1 MMKSGI
7 GESITKA
14 QKEVGDC
21 GTGAETPKDT
31 RSGRTKCTRSHVTSQ
46 PKLQDK
52 IPDLGNRKSELALH
66 SQQHPLPVHREMKG
80 KTMNCC
86 YRAATGYTY
95 DSCKYIVKL

>member
-46 PKLQDK
+46 LWEQDK
-52 IPDLGNRKSELALH
+52 IPDLGNRNPIFGEIGIGTAHHVPNS
-66 SQQHPLPVHREMKG
+66 M
-80 KTMNCC
+80 
-86 YRAATGYTY
+86 
-95 DSCKYIVKL
+95 

>member
-52 IPDLGNRKSELALH
+52 IPDLGNLWE
-66 SQQHPLPVHREMKG
+66 G
-80 KTMNCC
+80 
-86 YRAATGYTY
+86 G
-95 DSCKYIVKL
+95 SCPPIRLVLIWLTPAFRFPQYSV

>member
-52 IPDLGNRKSELALH
+52 NTRFGKLVGRRLVPADPTCFNLADACIPISSILGVAN
-66 SQQHPLPVHREMKG
+66 
-80 KTMNCC
+80 
-86 YRAATGYTY
+86 
-95 DSCKYIVKL
+95 

>member
-46 PKLQDK
+46 PKLQDM
-52 IPDLGNRKSELALH
+52 ILVFSRLTPSHPISSTFEMLEISTTATTTRPMAMRILG
-66 SQQHPLPVHREMKG
+66 
-80 KTMNCC
+80 
-86 YRAATGYTY
+86 
-95 DSCKYIVKL
+95 CKHHLFNAYMEPE

>member
-52 IPDLGNRKSELALH
+52 IPEFGKSEPDFWGNRNRNGS
-66 SQQHPLPVHREMKG
+66 P
-80 KTMNCC
+80 
-86 YRAATGYTY
+86 RAKLDVASTTGEGVA
-95 DSCKYIVKL
+95 DEFLIIR

>member
-52 IPDLGNRKSELALH
+52 IPDLGNRNLGNRNFRVIGIERSA
-66 SQQHPLPVHREMKG
+66 SV
-80 KTMNCC
+80 
-86 YRAATGYTY
+86 
-95 DSCKYIVKL
+95 

>member
-52 IPDLGNRKSELALH
+52 IPEFGKSEPDFWGNRNPIYGNRNRNGS
-66 SQQHPLPVHREMKG
+66 P
-80 KTMNCC
+80 
-86 YRAATGYTY
+86 RAKLDVASTTGEGVA
-95 DSCKYIVKL
+95 DEFLIIR